1 MRRASDA
8 ALHMFSEARRR
19 SSQSLHNF
27 RHGGV
32 LFKDFAERRRRRTEA
47 VLRSWS
53 AGDLWALAKHD
64 SDDEGDEKG
73 AVQKNSLV
81 AGMPLHCPHWQ
92 VISSQVNASTA
103 VTVCAAGGAGLTC
116 VS

>member
-1 MRRASDA
+1 
-8 ALHMFSEARRR
+8 MFSEARRR
-19 SSQSLHNF
+19 SSQSLHTF

-81 AGMPLHCPHWQ
+81 AGMPLHGP
-92 VISSQVNASTA
+92 SGKLLAARSTHRQLLRA
-103 VTVCAAGGAGLTC
+103 ECFGCRRCWVDFRFLNRRCA
-116 VS
+116 

>member
-8 ALHMFSEARRR
+8 ALHIFSEARRR

-64 SDDEGDEKG
+64 SEDEEENKDG
-73 AVQKNSLV
+73 AQQQNSLV
-81 AGMPLHCPHWQ
+81 AGM
-92 VISSQVNASTA
+92 
-103 VTVCAAGGAGLTC
+103 
-116 VS
+116 